1 MSAYTK
7 EQVGNLVDGRLDW
20 DTTVRML
27 SMPKDHERFS
37 QYSKCSGES
46 LVARQDS
53 LAAWTAPAYRAGREK
68 QTLARQMRLRP

>member
-37 QYSKCSGES
+37 QYLEVLQGKVSWP
-46 LVARQDS
+46 D
-53 LAAWTAPAYRAGREK
+53 
-68 QTLARQMRLRP
+68 